1 MLVGGVD
8 AHRYDLSSMVMLK
21 DNHIWSKG
29 IAFSHLPRQR
39 KPLKVCT
46 GSIPK
51 AVAAAR
57 SVCGFSLR
65 IDVECTSQAEAI
77 EAIDAGADVV
87 MLDNFTKDELHAC
100 CQTLKQKY
108 GESGVKSVQ
117 KKWLIEVS
125 GGVTPENFEEHVHPG
140 GSSREMSEIR

>member
-29 IAFSHLPRQR
+29 
-39 KPLKVCT
+39 
-46 GSIPK
+46 SIPQ

-65 IDVECTSQAEAI
+65 IDVECTNEQEAI
-77 EAIDAGADVV
+77 QAIDAGADVI
-87 MLDNFTKDELHAC
+87 MLDNFTPEQLGVC
-100 CQTLKQKY
+100 CANLKKRYNTQGGSDSLAK
-108 GESGVKSVQ
+108 

-125 GGVTPENFEEHVHPG
+125 GGLTPENFESHVHPG
-140 GSSREMSEIR
+140 EEQTLSRNS

>member
-29 IAFSHLPRQR
+29 TFRHRFVECLAYFSG
-39 KPLKVCT
+39 V

-77 EAIDAGADVV
+77 QAIDAGADVV
-87 MLDNFTKDELHAC
+87 MLDNFTRDELHAC
-100 CQTLKQKY
+100 CKTLKEKY
-108 GESGVKSVQ
+108 GASGVNHAQ
-117 KKWLIEVS
+117 KRWLIEVS

-140 GSSREMSEIR
+140 KPTVTHID